1 MIDTVRLPRNAKQPM
16 KGQAPMYNS
25 IVIAA
30 ALFNEGAT
38 TRAALEKAK
47 TLLNPGGTVTL
58 VHVIEE
64 VPGYVA
70 ASIPK
75 EHMGARQREVQDQL
89 DKMTQAAGGMNVKS
103 TIRHG
108 QPSASILG
116 AAKENDADL
125 IMIASHKPG
134 LSDYFIGSTAAR
146 IVRHAQCSVLVTR

>member
-1 MIDTVRLPRNAKQPM
+1 
-16 KGQAPMYNS
+16 MYSS
-25 IVIAA
+25 IIIAA

-38 TRAALEKAK
+38 TRAALKKAR
-47 TLLNPGGTVTL
+47 TLLDDGGKVTL
-58 VHVIEE
+58 VHVIDE

-75 EHMGARQREVQDQL
+75 EHMAARRRDVDAQLAAIAAEAEGMTVETVIRE
-89 DKMTQAAGGMNVKS
+89 
-103 TIRHG
+103 G

-116 AAKENDADL
+116 AAQEAGADL

-146 IVRHAQCSVLVTR
+146 IVRHAPISVLVTR

>member
-1 MIDTVRLPRNAKQPM
+1 
-16 KGQAPMYNS
+16 MYDS
-25 IVIAA
+25 IIIAA
-30 ALFNEGAT
+30 ALFNNGAT
-38 TRAALEKAK
+38 TRAALDKAQ
-47 TLLNPGGTVTL
+47 TLLNPGGAVTL

-75 EHMGARQREVQDQL
+75 EHMNTRQREVQEQL
-89 DKMTQAAGGMNVKS
+89 DAIAADAKGMKVKAI
-103 TIRHG
+103 IRHG
-108 QPSASILG
+108 QPSACILG
-116 AAKENDADL
+116 AAKEAQGDL

>member
-1 MIDTVRLPRNAKQPM
+1 
-16 KGQAPMYNS
+16 MYSS

-38 TRAALEKAK
+38 TRAALAKAR
-47 TLLNPGGTVTL
+47 TLLDEGGKVTL
-58 VHVIEE
+58 VHVIDE

-75 EHMGARQREVQDQL
+75 EHMSARRRDVQDQL
-89 DKMTQAAGGMNVKS
+89 EAIAAEGAGMNVS
-103 TIRHG
+103 CVVREG
-108 QPSASILG
+108 QPSAAILG
-116 AAKENDADL
+116 AAKEADGDL

-146 IVRHAQCSVLVTR
+146 IVRHAPISVLVTR

>member
-1 MIDTVRLPRNAKQPM
+1 
-16 KGQAPMYNS
+16 MYKS

-38 TRAALEKAK
+38 TRAALAKARS
-47 TLLNPGGTVTL
+47 LLDAGGTVTL
-58 VHVIEE
+58 VHVIDE

-75 EHMGARQREVQDQL
+75 AHMSARMSDVKAQLENIAAEGAGMTVNTVVRE
-89 DKMTQAAGGMNVKS
+89 
-103 TIRHG
+103 G
-108 QPSASILG
+108 QPAASILG
-116 AAKENDADL
+116 AAKEAQADL

-146 IVRHAQCSVLVTR
+146 IVRHAPISVLVTR

>member
-1 MIDTVRLPRNAKQPM
+1 
-16 KGQAPMYNS
+16 MYSS
-25 IVIAA
+25 ILIAA

-38 TRAALEKAK
+38 TRAALAKAQH
-47 TLLNPGGTVTL
+47 LLNDGGKITL
-58 VHVIEE
+58 VHVIDE

-75 EHMGARQREVQDQL
+75 ENLSARRREVEEQL
-89 DKMTQAAGGMNVKS
+89 AEIAKLAAGFDVK
-103 TIRHG
+103 TVIREG

-116 AAKENDADL
+116 AAKEAGADL

-146 IVRHAQCSVLVTR
+146 IVRHAQVSVLVTR

>member
-1 MIDTVRLPRNAKQPM
+1 
-16 KGQAPMYNS
+16 MYSS

-38 TRAALEKAK
+38 TRAALEKAR
-47 TLLNPGGTVTL
+47 TLLDDGGKVTL
-58 VHVIEE
+58 VHVIDE

-75 EHMGARQREVQDQL
+75 EHLSARRRDVEQQLADIAASATGVRVETVIRE
-89 DKMTQAAGGMNVKS
+89 
-103 TIRHG
+103 G

-116 AAKENDADL
+116 AAKEAGADL

-146 IVRHAQCSVLVTR
+146 IVRHATVSVLVTR

>member
-1 MIDTVRLPRNAKQPM
+1 
-16 KGQAPMYNS
+16 MYSS

-38 TRAALEKAK
+38 TRAALKKAK
-47 TLLNPGGTVTL
+47 SLLDTGGKVTL
-58 VHVIEE
+58 VHVIDE

-75 EHMGARQREVQDQL
+75 EHMTARRREVEEQL
-89 DKMTQAAGGMNVKS
+89 EKIASEASGMTVQCVV
-103 TIRHG
+103 REG

-116 AAKENDADL
+116 SAQENDADL

-134 LSDYFIGSTAAR
+134 FSDYFIGSTAAR

>member
-1 MIDTVRLPRNAKQPM
+1 
-16 KGQAPMYNS
+16 MYDS

-47 TLLNPGGTVTL
+47 TLLNPGGAVTL

-75 EHMGARQREVQDQL
+75 EHMNTRQREVQDEL
-89 DKMTQAAGGMNVKS
+89 DTMAANATGIKVKGI
-103 TIRHG
+103 IRHG

-116 AAKENDADL
+116 TAQEARADL

-134 LSDYFIGSTAAR
+134 FSDYFIGSTAAR
-146 IVRHAQCSVLVTR
+146 IVRHAQCSVLVSR

>member
-1 MIDTVRLPRNAKQPM
+1 
-16 KGQAPMYNS
+16 MYKS

-38 TRAALEKAK
+38 TRAALTKAQ
-47 TLLNPGGTVTL
+47 TLLDDGGTITL
-58 VHVIEE
+58 VHVIDE

-75 EHMGARQREVQDQL
+75 EHLSARRREVDDQL
-89 DKMTQAAGGMNVKS
+89 AQIAKSAQGMNVK
-103 TIRHG
+103 TVIREG

-116 AAKENDADL
+116 AAKEAGADL

-146 IVRHAQCSVLVTR
+146 IVRHAPVSVLVTRATAAAR

>member
-1 MIDTVRLPRNAKQPM
+1 
-16 KGQAPMYNS
+16 MYTS

-38 TRAALEKAK
+38 TRAALKKAQ
-47 TLLNPGGTVTL
+47 TLLDDGGKITL
-58 VHVIEE
+58 VHVIDE

-70 ASIPK
+70 AAIPK
-75 EHMGARQREVQDQL
+75 EHMTARRNEVEEQL
-89 DKMTQAAGGMNVKS
+89 AAIAAEAAGLDVH
-103 TIRHG
+103 TVIREG

-116 AAKENDADL
+116 AAQEIGADL

-146 IVRHAQCSVLVTR
+146 IVRHAPVSVLVTR

>member
-1 MIDTVRLPRNAKQPM
+1 
-16 KGQAPMYNS
+16 MYKS

-38 TRAALEKAK
+38 TRDALKRAQAM
-47 TLLNPGGTVTL
+47 LDDGGTVTL

-70 ASIPK
+70 SAIP
-75 EHMGARQREVQDQL
+75 HTHLATRRSEVAEAL
-89 DKMTQAAGGMNVKS
+89 AAIAAEFPQMKS
-103 TIRHG
+103 QSFVRTG
-108 QPSASILG
+108 QPAATILDV
-116 AAKENDADL
+116 AAEVGGDL

-146 IVRHAQCSVLVTR
+146 VVRHAPISVLVTR

>member
-1 MIDTVRLPRNAKQPM
+1 
-16 KGQAPMYNS
+16 MYSS

-38 TRAALEKAK
+38 TRAALAKAR
-47 TLLNPGGTVTL
+47 TLLDEGGKVTL
-58 VHVIEE
+58 VHVIDE

-75 EHMGARQREVQDQL
+75 EHMSARRRDVQDQL
-89 DKMTQAAGGMNVKS
+89 EAIAAEGAGMNIECVV
-103 TIRHG
+103 REG
-108 QPSASILG
+108 QPSAAILG
-116 AAKENDADL
+116 AAKEANGDL

-146 IVRHAQCSVLVTR
+146 IVRHAPISVLVTR

>member
-1 MIDTVRLPRNAKQPM
+1 
-16 KGQAPMYNS
+16 MYSS

-38 TRAALEKAK
+38 TRAALAKAQ
-47 TLLNPGGTVTL
+47 TLLNEGGTVTL
-58 VHVIEE
+58 VHVIDEI
-64 VPGYVA
+64 PGYVA

-75 EHMGARQREVQDQL
+75 EHLNIRRREVDDQL
-89 DKMTQAAGGMNVKS
+89 AEIAKGAPGLNVL
-103 TIRHG
+103 TVIREG

-116 AAKENDADL
+116 AAKEANADL

-146 IVRHAQCSVLVTR
+146 IVRHAPISVLVSR